1 MLSSNEHSIY
11 LSAALDQ
18 EACKATLLSAL
29 VSRVDG
35 LRSRGVTD
43 EQICTALY
51 QLSLDPY
58 QMNDDVIVDVMEWI
72 RSSETN

>member
-1 MLSSNEHSIY
+1 MQTLDEYSIY

-35 LRSRGVTD
+35 LRLRGVSD

-72 RSSETN
+72 RSGDGK